1 MIPTNKQKEICDLII
16 EQASYWK
23 NANDLT
29 SSTHFVGMEESL
41 NKLGDLTE
49 EQFDKLYDT
58 LSNLFWLIRTIK

>member
-1 MIPTNKQKEICDLII
+1 MVPTDKQKEIYDLII

-23 NANDLT
+23 NTNDLT
-29 SSTHFVGMEESL
+29 SPTHFVDMEESL
-41 NKLGDLTE
+41 NRLGDLTE